1 LRAPLYLLD
10 TNVLSE
16 LTKPRPD
23 ETVSRRIY
31 GVSPERL
38 FASEVSRYELRRG
51 AQMKNDPETIWERIE
66 ELILPIVTWLALDSD
81 VAMAAADA
89 DAQLTRIGRRI
100 DRPDLLLAAT
110 ALAFDL
116 VLVTRNVR
124 HFTSVQGLTVENWFP
139 ERKAEP

>member
-1 LRAPLYLLD
+1 MRAPLYLLD

-16 LTKPRPD
+16 LTKPKPD
-23 ETVSRRIY
+23 ETVNRRIY

-51 AQMKNDPETIWERIE
+51 AMLKSDSETIWERIE
-66 ELILPIVTWLALDSD
+66 KTILPIATWLALDSD

-89 DAQLTRIGRRI
+89 DARLTRIGRRI
-100 DRPDLLLAAT
+100 DKPDLFLAAT

-124 HFTSVQGLTVENWFP
+124 HFANVPGLTVENWFP
-139 ERKAEP
+139 ESTAAP

>member
-1 LRAPLYLLD
+1 MRAPLYLLD

-23 ETVSRRIY
+23 EVVNRRIY

-51 AQMKNDPETIWERIE
+51 VRLKNDPDELWKRIE
-66 ELILPIVTWLALDSD
+66 EVILPIATWLALDSD
-81 VAMAAADA
+81 VAMAAADTDA
-89 DAQLTRIGRRI
+89 DLTRMGRRI
-100 DRPDLLLAAT
+100 DKPDLFLAAT

-124 HFTSVQGLTVENWFP
+124 HFAHVPGLTFENWFHERAP
-139 ERKAEP
+139 ER